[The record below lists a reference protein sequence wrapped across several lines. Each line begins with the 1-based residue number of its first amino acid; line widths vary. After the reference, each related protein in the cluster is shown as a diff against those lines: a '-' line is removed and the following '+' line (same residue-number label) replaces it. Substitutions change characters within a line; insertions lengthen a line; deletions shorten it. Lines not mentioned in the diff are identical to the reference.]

1 MTKTKSSKA
10 YLPSEKEKYMCPK
23 HIEYFKKK
31 LLEWKGELITEAQ
44 ETMQHLKEDS
54 LNESDLI
61 DKASVEI
68 ETASE
73 LRTRVRYRKLITKID
88 HALERISNKTYGY
101 CEETGQPI
109 GIKRLDARPIATM
122 CIAAQEQH
130 ERQEKSFNDRD

>member
-10 YLPSEKEKYMCPK
+10 YLPSEKEKYMCQK

-73 LRTRVRYRKLITKID
+73 LRTRDRYRKLITKID

-122 CIAAQEQH
+122 CISAQEQH